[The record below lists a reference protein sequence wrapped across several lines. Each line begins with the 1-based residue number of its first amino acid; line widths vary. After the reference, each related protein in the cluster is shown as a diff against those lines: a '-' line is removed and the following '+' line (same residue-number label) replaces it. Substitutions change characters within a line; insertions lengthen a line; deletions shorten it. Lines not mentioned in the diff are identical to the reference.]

1 MGAFKKGMEKI
12 KKNFYDPIIEIS
24 KKGTPILGICLGMQ
38 MLAEESQEFGK
49 TKGFNLIN
57 GKIKLMKLEKP
68 NKIPYI
74 GWEKISVNKSSNLNL
89 PIGKDD
95 NFILFTH
102 ITLNVRKKILRDL

>member
-1 MGAFKKGMEKI
+1 
-12 KKNFYDPIIEIS
+12 
-24 KKGTPILGICLGMQ
+24 

-74 GWEKISVNKSSNLNL
+74 G
-89 PIGKDD
+89 
-95 NFILFTH
+95 
-102 ITLNVRKKILRDL
+102 